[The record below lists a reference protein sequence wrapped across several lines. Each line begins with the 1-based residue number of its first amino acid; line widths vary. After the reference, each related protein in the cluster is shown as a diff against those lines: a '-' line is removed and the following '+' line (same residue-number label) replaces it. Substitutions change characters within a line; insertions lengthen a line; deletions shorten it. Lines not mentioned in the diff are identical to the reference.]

1 MNILLLL
8 ITSVLGQREVFD
20 FIKDVH
26 RRMDYTCATIIIDK
40 IDTIRY
46 DLIDLMKRHTSM
58 VMQIKDVNSMSN
70 FRTEDKF
77 RRGVATLVHEVIV
90 QGDISQRDFCP
101 GKYSS

>member
-1 MNILLLL
+1 MNILLHSWLLL

-26 RRMDYTCATIIIDK
+26 RSMDYTCASIIIDK

-58 VMQIKDVNSMSN
+58 VMQIKDVNSIRN
-70 FRTEDKF
+70 FSTKDEF
-77 RRGVATLVHEVIV
+77 RRGVATSIQEVIF
-90 QGDISQRDFCP
+90 QGDIC
-101 GKYSS
+101 